1 MNATRSH
8 SGIERPPPINT
19 VIVGFG
25 LSGSVFHASFIH
37 HHPAFRLHGI
47 VTSAEAAA
55 QSYPQAV
62 IYRSLEAALSD
73 PEVELVVICSPHTHH
88 VQQATLALEA
98 GKHVVAEK
106 PVGLESHEV
115 ELLGQLATRQQKL
128 LVPFHNRRWD
138 GDFLTLKD
146 LLSRDLLGT
155 PLDFESRFD
164 RFAPTVTRAHWRYQ
178 DKQAGGTLFD
188 LGPHLVDQCLV
199 LFGMPLSVHATL
211 LNHRNFKQNNDGFD
225 IRLFYPNLVASL
237 KAGVFVRSP
246 GPRFQ
251 LHGTKGSFVKYG
263 LDSQESFLRDQKDD
277 RPPIA
282 SGRNLMQRSILITDD
297 TGTAK
302 KYPVLPGRYMTFYD
316 QLADAIK
323 QNALPPVSVE
333 DAIAG
338 LKIIEA
344 AIMSHQLKKNIDL

>member
-1 MNATRSH
+1 MNTSRTH
-8 SGIERPPPINT
+8 SGIECPPPITT
-19 VIVGFG
+19 VVVGFG
-25 LSGSVFHASFIH
+25 LSGSVFHAPFIH

-47 VTSAEAAA
+47 VTSAETATH
-55 QSYPQAV
+55 SYPQAL

-73 PEVELVVICSPHTHH
+73 SEVELVVICSPHTHH

-98 GKHVVAEK
+98 GKHVVVEK
-106 PVGLESHEV
+106 PIGLESHEV
-115 ELLGQLATRQQKL
+115 EQLRWLAAQQHIL

-138 GDFLTLKD
+138 GDFLTLKY
-146 LLSRDLLGT
+146 LLSRDLLGR

-164 RFAPTVTRAHWRYQ
+164 RFAQTVTRAHWRYQ
-178 DKQAGGTLFD
+178 DKQAGGTLLD

-199 LFGMPLSVHATL
+199 LFGMPLSIHATL
-211 LNHRNFKQNNDGFD
+211 LNHRNLEQNNDGFD

-263 LDSQESFLRDQKDD
+263 MDSQESFLRNQKDD
-277 RPPIA
+277 RPPIT
-282 SGRNLMQRSILITDD
+282 SGRNLMQRSILVTDD
-297 TGTAK
+297 AGTAK

-316 QLADAIK
+316 QLSEAIR
-323 QNALPPVSVE
+323 QNALPPVSID

-344 AIMSHQLKKNIDL
+344 AKKSHQLKKNIDL